1 MSDPADAIRGPSSP
15 IRQRTVDVFISYA
28 HEDSEVASALA
39 GAIEARGFT
48 TWSDAM
54 LGAGQP
60 LQVIEQKLRSSGAV
74 VVLLS
79 KASLSS
85 SWVDREVN
93 VALEVLPRSAV
104 LPVAV
109 GEVDVRAMPTWLA
122 TRKWLHLRDSRHA
135 QKLVDQLM
143 PALETALGS
152 RESDTGTARINGEPP
167 PRTPLVG
174 VDDYLRRLGSQQVGT
189 TWIVGR
195 AGTGKTGLAREY
207 VHQLSSK
214 VSFIWWLSCSTGPGD
229 DIAAQLRRILGE
241 TTPADHGLVVV
252 DGFDEIEDSSAALP
266 QLEVLSRD
274 HRIVITAR
282 HIADSE
288 YMHSPGSSILTIGP
302 LSYTDIARYL
312 EVFAPQ
318 LRPTERAE
326 ITKIA
331 ESTDRSPLTLRLIT
345 QLLQGDRAD
354 VVLAALSRPGTTTDN
369 TLRVLLD
376 RLPPDQRHRLYAL
389 SFCSDLLSVVRS
401 DDQWRLPED
410 DALFT
415 RLLEW
420 GLCSAQAD
428 RTVFTH
434 QLIVDFLRASA
445 PRAALEDALA
455 YLAPRLPD
463 PSEASAQS
471 YLGSVTSLTDLA
483 ELDWGPGPSADLAE
497 LLIWQASVWR
507 AAGEPERAEVLCPR
521 ALAMAEE
528 SGQALLLIRTMN
540 LQSALAFDRG
550 RLGQASDIERR
561 AADLAVSELGSDH
574 PIAIASLANLATSRR
589 AQGDLPEAITLLR
602 RVVELGRQ
610 TMKDEHPDLIATRI
624 NLAICLRDAGLADET
639 LQLLD
644 EIRSHTASRRVLLQ
658 VNQILAAVL
667 VDTDRQ
673 EEAIAVLHET
683 LEAMDREGLTGTTD
697 ALTARANL
705 ASVYARLGNLS
716 EAAALQRDVT
726 DQFAVNYGPDHPAT
740 LSARNKYA
748 GLLVETGSPDEA
760 LQLLSDVA
768 SRRTRLLGPDHPD
781 TLQSRLLVA
790 RVTSHQ
796 GDAYRALELYWELFP
811 QVVRVLGP
819 DHPTSLAVREEM
831 ALERARTGDVTGA
844 RLAFR
849 ELLADLERALSP
861 GHPMTLRVAATVA
874 EEKR

>member
-28 HEDSEVASALA
+28 REDSGIASAL
-39 GAIEARGFT
+39 GRAIEARGFT

-79 KASLSS
+79 DASLSS
-85 SWVDREVN
+85 QWVDREVN

-109 GEVDVRAMPTWLA
+109 GEVDVRAMPPWLA

-143 PALETALGS
+143 PALEAALGS
-152 RESDTGTARINGEPP
+152 RENDAGTARINGDPP

-174 VDDYLRRLGSQQVGT
+174 VDEYLRRLGSQQVGI
-189 TWIVGR
+189 TWIVGQP
-195 AGTGKTGLAREY
+195 GTGKTGLAREY
-207 VHQLSSK
+207 AHQLSNK
-214 VSFIWWLSCSTGPGD
+214 VSFIWWLSCSTGSGN

-241 TTPADHGLVVV
+241 TTPADHGLVVI
-252 DGFDEIEDSSAALP
+252 DGFDEIENSSAALP
-266 QLEVLSRD
+266 QLAVLSRH

-282 HIADSE
+282 HVVDSE
-288 YMHSPGSSILTIGP
+288 YMHFPEISILTVGP
-302 LSYTDIARYL
+302 LSYSDIARYL

-318 LRPTERAE
+318 LQPTERAE
-326 ITKIA
+326 LTGIA
-331 ESTDRSPLTLRLIT
+331 KSTDVSPLTLRLIT
-345 QLLQGDRAD
+345 QALQGDRTD
-354 VVLAALSRPGTTTDN
+354 IVLTTLSRPGTTTDK

-376 RLPPDQRHRLYAL
+376 RLSPDQRHRLYVL
-389 SFCSDLLSVVRS
+389 SFCSNLLSVVRS
-401 DDQWRLPED
+401 DEQWRLPED
-410 DALFT
+410 DALFI
-415 RLLEW
+415 RLLDW

-434 QLIVDFLRASA
+434 QLIVDFLRANA
-445 PRAALEDALA
+445 PRRALEDALA
-455 YLAPRLPD
+455 YLTPRLPD
-463 PSEASAQS
+463 PSEPSAQG
-471 YLGSVTSLTDLA
+471 YLSSVTSLTDLA
-483 ELDWGPGPSADLAE
+483 ELDWGPDPSADLSE

-507 AAGEPERAEVLCPR
+507 ATGEPERAEILCPR
-521 ALAMAEE
+521 ALTMAEK
-528 SGQALLLIRTMN
+528 SGQTLLLIRALN

-550 RLGQASDIERR
+550 KLEQASDIERR

-574 PIAIASLANLATSRR
+574 PIAIASLANLAISRR

-602 RVVELGRQ
+602 QVVELGQR
-610 TMKDEHPDLIATRI
+610 TMHDEHPDLIATRI

-639 LQLLD
+639 LQLLN
-644 EIRSHTASRRVLLQ
+644 EIRRHTASQRVLLQ

-667 VDTDRQ
+667 VDTGQ
-673 EEAIAVLHET
+673 EKEALAVLHET
-683 LEAMDREGLTGTTD
+683 LEAMDSEGLSGTTD

-705 ASVYARLGNLS
+705 ASVYARVGKLS
-716 EAAALQRDVT
+716 EAAALQSDIT
-726 DQFAVNYGPDHPAT
+726 DEFAVIYGPDHPAT

-748 GLLVETGSPDEA
+748 GLLAETGSPDEA
-760 LQLLSDVA
+760 LRLLSDVA
-768 SRRTRLLGPDHPD
+768 SRRARILGDEHPD

-790 RVTSHQ
+790 RATSAQ
-796 GDAYRALELYWELFP
+796 GDTYRALELYSDLFP
-811 QVVRVLGP
+811 QVVQVLGP

-831 ALERARTGDVTGA
+831 ALERARTGDSAGA

-849 ELLADLERALSP
+849 ELLADLERVLSP

-874 EEKR
+874 KEKR